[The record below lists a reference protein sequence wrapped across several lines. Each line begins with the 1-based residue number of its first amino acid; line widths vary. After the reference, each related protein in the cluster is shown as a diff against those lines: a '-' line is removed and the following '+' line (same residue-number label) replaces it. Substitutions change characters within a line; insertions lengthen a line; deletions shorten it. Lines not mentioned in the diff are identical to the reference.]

1 MFYHLLLVL
10 INYKSLDIDRL
21 GEFAILP
28 QGKSPPLIPPK
39 GGRRTGGLFFWK
51 QIITNW
57 H

>member
-28 QGKSPPLIPPK
+28 KGKSPPLIPQR
-39 GGRRTGGLFFWK
+39 GEGVRVGSFFGNK
-51 QIITNW
+51 L
-57 H
+57 

>member
-21 GEFAILP
+21 GEFAIP
-28 QGKSPPLIPPK
+28 PKGKSPPLIPPK